1 MKKNKEEKDKSLTT
15 LIEELEASMKQGDSC
30 ANNELV
36 QKIKDRNAKN
46 KSVDNLLIKFW
57 IFCMFLLGFSLL
69 GNVLLVDRNEQ
80 IEQNMVNSKWKDSL
94 FYAIMEPDS
103 NMSVTYRVQ
112 PNGKVVT
119 YHQLEQQKDS
129 FSRKYEEEKNKNE
142 ITKFSHVT
150 IEKYNDVLLE
160 NEKLKDRIS
169 FIKATYHIN
178 VIEQKNGFRLVS
190 PEIDSALI
198 LLPYYRNMLKYN
210 PKENSWSIKIVK

>member
-1 MKKNKEEKDKSLTT
+1 MKKNKEKKDKSLTT
-15 LIEELEASMKQGDSC
+15 LIEELEASMTQGDSC

-94 FYAIMEPDS
+94 FNAIMEPDS

-119 YHQLEQQKDS
+119 YHQLEQQNDS

-142 ITKFSHVT
+142 VTNFSHVT

-178 VIEQKNGFRLVS
+178 IIEQKNGFRLVS

-210 PKENSWSIKIVK
+210 SKEHSWSIKIVK

>member
-1 MKKNKEEKDKSLTT
+1 MKKNKEKKDKSLTT
-15 LIEELEASMKQGDSC
+15 LIEELEASMTQGDSC

-94 FYAIMEPDS
+94 FNAIMEPDS

-119 YHQLEQQKDS
+119 YHQLEQQNDS

-142 ITKFSHVT
+142 VTNFLHVT

-178 VIEQKNGFRLVS
+178 IIEQKNGFRLVS

-210 PKENSWSIKIVK
+210 SKEHSWSIKIVK